1 MHELSL
7 CRTILEIITEH
18 TSKKTCNCVK
28 KIVLE
33 IGELAAVDEA
43 ALRFG
48 FEVICKKTIAECAI
62 LEILVVEAR
71 AICDACQKTVKLKQY
86 YDACEN
92 CGHFSLSVIQGD
104 ELRIKFIEVE

>member
-7 CRTILEIITEH
+7 CRTILDIIKEH
-18 TSKKTCNCVK
+18 VSIKNCSCVK

-33 IGELAAVDEA
+33 LGQLAAVDEA

-48 FEVICKKTIAECAI
+48 FEAICKETIAAHAI
-62 LEILVVEAR
+62 LEIIAVEAQ
-71 AICDACQKTVKLKQY
+71 AVCDSCKKTVKLKQY
-86 YDACEN
+86 YDACES
-92 CGHFSLSVIQGD
+92 CGHFSLNVIQGD

>member
-7 CRTILEIITEH
+7 CRTIIEIINEH
-18 TSKKTCNCVK
+18 VSEKNCRRVK

-33 IGELAAVDEA
+33 MGQLAAIDEA

-48 FEVICKKTIAECAI
+48 FDVICKETIAKCAI

-71 AICDACQKTVKLKQY
+71 AICDACQKTVTLNQY
-86 YDACEN
+86 YDACGI

-104 ELRIKFIEVE
+104 ELRIKFIEGE